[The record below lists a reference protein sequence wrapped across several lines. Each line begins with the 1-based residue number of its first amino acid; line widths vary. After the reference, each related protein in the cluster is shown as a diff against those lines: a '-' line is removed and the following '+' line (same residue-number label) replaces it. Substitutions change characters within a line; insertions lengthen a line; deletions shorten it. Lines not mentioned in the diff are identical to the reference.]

1 MSNNN
6 TANATTAP
14 STWNEAVLRV
24 LRARQHSVR
33 LGDIYDAVEG
43 IAPELVT
50 KNPFH
55 WRDKVRQRLQVLGRR
70 GLLVH
75 PFKGYWGI
83 KPQG

>member
-6 TANATTAP
+6 TANIATAP
-14 STWNEAVLRV
+14 TTWNEAVLRV
-24 LRARQHSVR
+24 LQARVHSAR
-33 LGDIYDAVEG
+33 LQVIYDDVEK
-43 IAPELVT
+43 ITPDLVA